1 MPSDTSSVPAPGT
14 GGKSKKSSRKK
25 ANAKAKANGENL
37 PNSSSY
43 QQQQPTQSD
52 GQQETP
58 DKDQQSRPSNTPA
71 TKENL
76 ANGCQAADLE
86 DSDGEQDVQVM
97 EEPKEK
103 SSTAEDDNDA
113 PPPKA
118 SFLSLDSDPR
128 FEALVRD
135 RDSLRA
141 EVAEMRISLEK
152 IQSKHDEEM
161 GALQNQLEQS
171 QNDKEHAETQFRNLL
186 GKVNTIKS
194 QLGER
199 LKADA
204 EELAQTRS
212 RIEEL
217 EGQNAALQTEVET
230 KSAAVKSLEK
240 EREQQ
245 SKELSTLRNRTN
257 LSQQNWLKEREELV
271 EQEAYARSEFEE
283 AKQAMHNWEILAME
297 ERSIRESLEEKVID
311 LEEQLVALKS
321 EYEKACSERDSQ
333 SVTVDGLQ
341 RALQE
346 IQTARK
352 QELRDIVESSDAQL
366 EEYRKK
372 LQEAEKNATEATT
385 KLEEAQAELKR
396 ALPFE
401 KEVREKNLLIG
412 KLRHEAVTLNE
423 HLTKALRFLKK
434 GKPEDNVD
442 RHLVTN
448 HFLHFLALDRSDP
461 KKFQV
466 LQLIAA
472 LLGWTD
478 EQREQA
484 GLSRPGT
491 SSGFGGS
498 LRVPSTSSLLSR
510 TPSSPGLASEFFME
524 NGSTRKESLAE
535 LWSNFLEQEAAQK
548 KDSKPRSPA
557 DAPAASPTQ

>member
-1 MPSDTSSVPAPGT
+1 MPSDTTFTPAPGT
-14 GGKSKKSSRKK
+14 IGKSKKYSRKK
-25 ANAKAKANGENL
+25 AKGKAKANGGTV
-37 PNSSSY
+37 PNTSSSD
-43 QQQQPTQSD
+43 QQQPPTQSD
-52 GQQETP
+52 GQQE
-58 DKDQQSRPSNTPA
+58 KSDQDQHPTPA
-71 TKENL
+71 TKENFV
-76 ANGCQAADLE
+76 NGSQAADLD
-86 DSDGEQDVQVM
+86 DSDGREVKEEESVVESDDDV
-97 EEPKEK
+97 
-103 SSTAEDDNDA
+103 S
-113 PPPKA
+113 PPHTTLP
-118 SFLSLDSDPR
+118 SLDADPR
-128 FEALVRD
+128 FEALVRN

-161 GALQNQLEQS
+161 VALQGQLKQS
-171 QNDKEHAETQFRNLL
+171 QSDKEHAETQFRNLL

-204 EELAQTRS
+204 EELEQTRN

-217 EGQNAALQTEVET
+217 EGRNATLQMEVES
-230 KSAAVKSLEK
+230 KSATIKSLEK

-245 SKELSTLRNRTN
+245 SKELSSLRNRSN
-257 LSQQNWLKEREELV
+257 LSQQNWVKEREELL

-297 ERSIRESLEEKVID
+297 ERSIRESLEEKVVD
-311 LEEQLVALKS
+311 LEEQLVTLKS
-321 EYEKACSERDSQ
+321 EYEKASSERDAQ

-352 QELRDIVESSDAQL
+352 QELREIVESSDAQL
-366 EEYRKK
+366 EEHRKK
-372 LQEAEKNATEATT
+372 LQEAEKNATAAIAKLEAT
-385 KLEEAQAELKR
+385 EAELKR

-401 KEVREKNLLIG
+401 KEVKEKNLLIG

-423 HLTKALRFLKK
+423 HLTKALRFLKR

-466 LQLIAA
+466 LQLISA

-484 GLSRPGT
+484 GLARPGT
-491 SSGFGGS
+491 SSGFSGS

-510 TPSSPGLASEFFME
+510 TPSSPALASDFFTE

-548 KDSKPRSPA
+548 ESKSRSQS
-557 DAPAASPTQ
+557 DAPPTSPTP

>member
-1 MPSDTSSVPAPGT
+1 MPSDTTSAPAQGA
-14 GGKSKKSSRKK
+14 GGKSKKNSRKK
-25 ANAKAKANGENL
+25 ANAKAKANGGTV
-37 PNSSSY
+37 PITTSSD
-43 QQQQPTQSD
+43 QLQPPTQSD
-52 GQQETP
+52 GQQERSG
-58 DKDQQSRPSNTPA
+58 KGQQEKPIAPPA
-71 TKENL
+71 SKESV
-76 ANGCQAADLE
+76 ANGSQAADLE
-86 DSDGEQDVQVM
+86 DNNGGRDKEMESITESDTDV
-97 EEPKEK
+97 
-103 SSTAEDDNDA
+103 
-113 PPPKA
+113 PPPN
-118 SFLSLDSDPR
+118 STTPFFDSDPR

-161 GALQNQLEQS
+161 ELLQNELKQS

-204 EELAQTRS
+204 EELEQKRS

-217 EGQNAALQTEVET
+217 EGKNAVLQTEVES

-245 SKELSTLRNRTN
+245 SKELSSLRNRTN
-257 LSQQNWLKEREELV
+257 LSQQNWLKERDELV
-271 EQEAYARSEFEE
+271 ERESYARSEFEE

-297 ERSIRESLEEKVID
+297 ERSIRESLEEKVTD
-311 LEEQLVALKS
+311 LEEQLVTLKS
-321 EYEKACSERDSQ
+321 DYEKASSERDAQ

-341 RALQE
+341 RALQD
-346 IQTARK
+346 IQSARK
-352 QELRDIVESSDAQL
+352 QELREIVESSDAQL
-366 EEYRKK
+366 EEHRKK
-372 LQEAEKNATEATT
+372 LQEAEKNATEAIA
-385 KLEEAQAELKR
+385 KLEEAEAELKR
-396 ALPFE
+396 VLPFE
-401 KEVREKNLLIG
+401 KEVKEKNLLIG

-484 GLSRPGT
+484 GLARPGT

-498 LRVPSTSSLLSR
+498 LRIPSTSSLLSR
-510 TPSSPGLASEFFME
+510 TPSSPSLASEFLMD
-524 NGSTRKESLAE
+524 NVSTRKESLAE
-535 LWSNFLEQEAAQK
+535 LWSNFLEQEAAQIK
-548 KDSKPRSPA
+548 ESKSRSQSDAQPASPA
-557 DAPAASPTQ
+557 P

>member
-1 MPSDTSSVPAPGT
+1 MPSDTTSTPAPGT
-14 GGKSKKSSRKK
+14 SGKSKKNSRKK
-25 ANAKAKANGENL
+25 ANAKAKANGGTV
-37 PNSSSY
+37 PNTSSSD
-43 QQQQPTQSD
+43 QQRPPTQSD
-52 GQQETP
+52 GQQEKS
-58 DKDQQSRPSNTPA
+58 DRDQHPTPA
-71 TKENL
+71 TTKENL
-76 ANGCQAADLE
+76 VNGSQAADLE
-86 DSDGEQDVQVM
+86 HNDGGEDK
-97 EEPKEK
+97 EEE
-103 SSTAEDDNDA
+103 SAAESDNDA
-113 PPPKA
+113 PPPNTA
-118 SFLSLDSDPR
+118 FPSLDADPR

-161 GALQNQLEQS
+161 VALQDQLKQS
-171 QNDKEHAETQFRNLL
+171 QSDKEQAETQFRNLL

-204 EELAQTRS
+204 EELEQTRN

-217 EGQNAALQTEVET
+217 EGENATLQTEVES

-245 SKELSTLRNRTN
+245 SKEMSSLRNRTN
-257 LSQQNWLKEREELV
+257 LSQQNWVKEREELL

-297 ERSIRESLEEKVID
+297 ERSIRESLEEKVVD
-311 LEEQLVALKS
+311 LEEQLVTLKS
-321 EYEKACSERDSQ
+321 EYEKASSERDAQ
-333 SVTVDGLQ
+333 SLTVDGLQ

-352 QELRDIVESSDAQL
+352 QELREIVESSDAQL
-366 EEYRKK
+366 EEHRKK
-372 LQEAEKNATEATT
+372 LQEAEKNATEAIA
-385 KLEEAQAELKR
+385 KLEAAEAELKR

-401 KEVREKNLLIG
+401 KEVKEKNLLIG

-423 HLTKALRFLKK
+423 HLTKALRFLKR

-442 RHLVTN
+442 RNLVTN
-448 HFLHFLALDRSDP
+448 HVLHFLALDRSDP

-466 LQLIAA
+466 LQLISA

-484 GLSRPGT
+484 GLARPGT
-491 SSGFGGS
+491 SGGFSGS

-510 TPSSPGLASEFFME
+510 TPSSPALASDFFTE

-548 KDSKPRSPA
+548 KESKSRSQS
-557 DAPAASPTQ
+557 DAAPTSPTP

>member
-1 MPSDTSSVPAPGT
+1 MPVDTSTSAPQGT
-14 GGKSKKSSRKK
+14 SGKSKKNNRKK
-25 ANAKAKANGENL
+25 ANARAKANGVAV
-37 PNSSSY
+37 
-43 QQQQPTQSD
+43 
-52 GQQETP
+52 QQEQTAHISQDQDQPSQSIPSSATTEAFINGSHGNQTP
-58 DKDQQSRPSNTPA
+58 DS
-71 TKENL
+71 
-76 ANGCQAADLE
+76 
-86 DSDGEQDVQVM
+86 
-97 EEPKEK
+97 
-103 SSTAEDDNDA
+103 EDDNDDKGGEETLA
-113 PPPKA
+113 KA
-118 SFLSLDSDPR
+118 KTEKMPTMADNDNDNDVQSLDSNPR
-128 FEALVRD
+128 FDALVRD

-161 GALQNQLEQS
+161 SALQRQLEQS
-171 QNDKEHAETQFRNLL
+171 RNEKEHADTQFRNLL

-204 EELAQTRS
+204 EELAHTKS
-212 RIEEL
+212 RIDEL
-217 EGQNAALQTEVET
+217 EDENAALKTEVNT
-230 KSAAVKSLEK
+230 KLAAVTSLEK

-245 SKELSTLRNRTN
+245 SKELSSLRNRTN
-257 LSQQNWLKEREELV
+257 LSQQNWLREREELT
-271 EQEAYARSEFEE
+271 EREEHARLEFEE

-297 ERSIRESLEEKVID
+297 ERSIRESLEEKVVD
-311 LEEQLVALKS
+311 LEEQLVVLKS
-321 EYEKACSERDSQ
+321 EYEKASSERDSQ
-333 SVTVDGLQ
+333 AVTVDGLQ

-366 EEYRKK
+366 EEQRKK
-372 LQEAEKNATEATT
+372 LQEAEKGVTETVR
-385 KLEEAQAELKR
+385 KLEEAEAELER
-396 ALPFE
+396 LRPFE

-466 LQLIAA
+466 LQLISA

-484 GLSRPGT
+484 GLARPGT
-491 SSGFGGS
+491 SGGFS
-498 LRVPSTSSLLSR
+498 NLRLPSASSLVYR
-510 TPSSPGLASEFFME
+510 IPSSPSLASEYFTE
-524 NGSTRKESLAE
+524 NGNTRKESLAE

-548 KDSKPRSPA
+548 KKSKGRSQPEA
-557 DAPAASPTQ
+557 FPTPPPT

>member
-1 MPSDTSSVPAPGT
+1 MPGDTPAPQAA
-14 GGKSKKSSRKK
+14 GGKSKKSRKK
-25 ANAKAKANGENL
+25 AAAKAKANGE
-37 PNSSSY
+37 SSANTAE
-43 QQQQPTQSD
+43 Q
-52 GQQETP
+52 
-58 DKDQQSRPSNTPA
+58 RP
-71 TKENL
+71 
-76 ANGCQAADLE
+76 
-86 DSDGEQDVQVM
+86 DGEQQPSQSVPAADPNESFVNGSQPNQEVDL
-97 EEPKEK
+97 KED
-103 SSTAEDDNDA
+103 AEDGKDTEAVGQTASAEDNEWPSPNTTQPQEEVETSSPTA
-113 PPPKA
+113 IE
-118 SFLSLDSDPR
+118 SNPR

-152 IQSKHDEEM
+152 IQSRHDEEM
-161 GALQNQLEQS
+161 GVFQDKLKETQSEKEQ
-171 QNDKEHAETQFRNLL
+171 AETQFRNLL

-204 EELAQTRS
+204 EELEQTRS

-217 EGQNAALQTEVET
+217 EGQNAALRSEVDA
-230 KSAAVKSLEK
+230 KSDALRSSEK

-257 LSQQNWLKEREELV
+257 LSQQNWLKEREELI
-271 EQEAYARSEFEE
+271 EQESFVRTEFEE

-297 ERSIRESLEEKVID
+297 ERSIRESLGEKVID
-311 LEEQLVALKS
+311 LEDQLASLKTD
-321 EYEKACSERDSQ
+321 YEKATSECNTQ
-333 SVTVDGLQ
+333 AVTVDGLQ

-352 QELRDIVESSDAQL
+352 QELREVVESSDAQV
-366 EEYRKK
+366 EEHQKK
-372 LQEAEKNATEATT
+372 LQEAEKRASEAIM
-385 KLEEAQAELKR
+385 KFEEADAELKR

-401 KEVREKNLLIG
+401 KEVKEKNLLIG

-423 HLTKALRFLKK
+423 HLTKALRFLKR

-461 KKFQV
+461 KKFQI
-466 LQLIAA
+466 LQLISA

-484 GLSRPGT
+484 GLARPGT
-491 SSGFGGS
+491 SGGFGS
-498 LRVPSTSSLLSR
+498 LRVPGSPVHR
-510 TPSSPGLASEFFME
+510 TPSSPALTSDYFAE

-535 LWSNFLEQEAAQK
+535 LWSNFLEQEAQTGAGQK
-548 KDSKPRSPA
+548 EARSRSQSEKNATPPA
-557 DAPAASPTQ
+557 S

>member
-1 MPSDTSSVPAPGT
+1 MPSDTSSTPAPGT
-14 GGKSKKSSRKK
+14 GGKSKKNSRKK
-25 ANAKAKANGENL
+25 ANAKAKANGGTL
-37 PNSSSY
+37 PNSSSS
-43 QQQQPTQSD
+43 QQQPPNQSD
-52 GQQETP
+52 GQQETT
-58 DKDQQSRPSNTPA
+58 DKDQQSIPIKTPA
-71 TKENL
+71 TTENL
-76 ANGCQAADLE
+76 ANGSQATDLE
-86 DSDGEQDVQVM
+86 GSDGQKDIQIM
-97 EEPKEK
+97 EEPKENP
-103 SSTAEDDNDA
+103 SSTTENDNDT
-113 PPPKA
+113 PPPNS
-118 SFLSLDSDPR
+118 SFPSLDSDPR

-161 GALQNQLEQS
+161 GALQNQLQQS
-171 QNDKEHAETQFRNLL
+171 QTDKEHAETQFRNLL

-230 KSAAVKSLEK
+230 KSTTVKSLEK

-245 SKELSTLRNRTN
+245 SKELSSLRNRTN
-257 LSQQNWLKEREELV
+257 LSQQNWLKEREELM

-297 ERSIRESLEEKVID
+297 ERSIRESLEEKVTD
-311 LEEQLVALKS
+311 LEEQLAALRS
-321 EYEKACSERDSQ
+321 EYEKTSSERDTQ

-341 RALQE
+341 RALEE

-372 LQEAEKNATEATT
+372 LLEAEKNSTEAMA
-385 KLEEAQAELKR
+385 KLEEAEAELKR

-442 RHLVTN
+442 RLNLVTN

-484 GLSRPGT
+484 GLARPGT

-498 LRVPSTSSLLSR
+498 LRIPSTSSLLSR
-510 TPSSPGLASEFFME
+510 TPSSPAIATEFFAE

-548 KDSKPRSPA
+548 NESKPRSPSV
-557 DAPAASPTQ
+557 ASPNH

>member
-1 MPSDTSSVPAPGT
+1 MPSDTTSAPAQ
-14 GGKSKKSSRKK
+14 
-25 ANAKAKANGENL
+25 AKANGGTV
-37 PNSSSY
+37 PITTSSD
-43 QQQQPTQSD
+43 QLQPPTQSD
-52 GQQETP
+52 GQQERSG
-58 DKDQQSRPSNTPA
+58 KGQQEKPIAPPA
-71 TKENL
+71 SKESV
-76 ANGCQAADLE
+76 ANGSQAADLE
-86 DSDGEQDVQVM
+86 DNNGGRDKEMESITESDTDV
-97 EEPKEK
+97 
-103 SSTAEDDNDA
+103 
-113 PPPKA
+113 PPPN
-118 SFLSLDSDPR
+118 STTPFFDSDPR

-161 GALQNQLEQS
+161 ELLQNELKQS

-204 EELAQTRS
+204 EELEQKRS

-217 EGQNAALQTEVET
+217 EGKNAVLQTEVES

-245 SKELSTLRNRTN
+245 SKELSSLRNRTN
-257 LSQQNWLKEREELV
+257 LSQQNWLKERDELV
-271 EQEAYARSEFEE
+271 ERESYARSEFEE

-297 ERSIRESLEEKVID
+297 ERSIRESLEEKVTD
-311 LEEQLVALKS
+311 LEEQLVTLKS
-321 EYEKACSERDSQ
+321 DYEKASSERDAQ

-341 RALQE
+341 RALQD
-346 IQTARK
+346 IQSARK
-352 QELRDIVESSDAQL
+352 QELREIVESSDAQL
-366 EEYRKK
+366 EEHRKK
-372 LQEAEKNATEATT
+372 LQEAEKNATEAIA
-385 KLEEAQAELKR
+385 KLEEAEAELKR
-396 ALPFE
+396 VLPFE
-401 KEVREKNLLIG
+401 KEVKEKNLLIG

-442 RHLVTN
+442 RIIRHLVTN

-484 GLSRPGT
+484 GLARPGT

-498 LRVPSTSSLLSR
+498 LRIPSTSSLLSR
-510 TPSSPGLASEFFME
+510 TPSSPSLASEFLMD
-524 NGSTRKESLAE
+524 NGRQFYSCVKRM
-535 LWSNFLEQEAAQK
+535 
-548 KDSKPRSPA
+548 
-557 DAPAASPTQ
+557 

>member
-1 MPSDTSSVPAPGT
+1 MPSDTTSAPAPGA
-14 GGKSKKSSRKK
+14 GGKSKKNSRKK
-25 ANAKAKANGENL
+25 ANAKAKANGGTV
-37 PNSSSY
+37 PITTSSD
-43 QQQQPTQSD
+43 QLQPPTQSD
-52 GQQETP
+52 GQQERSGQG
-58 DKDQQSRPSNTPA
+58 QQEKPIAPPA
-71 TKENL
+71 SKESV
-76 ANGCQAADLE
+76 ANGSQAADLE
-86 DSDGEQDVQVM
+86 DNNGGRDKETESITESDTDV
-97 EEPKEK
+97 
-103 SSTAEDDNDA
+103 
-113 PPPKA
+113 PPPNSTTP
-118 SFLSLDSDPR
+118 SFDSDPR

-135 RDSLRA
+135 RDSLRV

-161 GALQNQLEQS
+161 EALQNELKQS

-204 EELAQTRS
+204 EELEQKRS
-212 RIEEL
+212 QIEEL
-217 EGQNAALQTEVET
+217 EGQNAVLQTEVES
-230 KSAAVKSLEK
+230 KSAALKSLEK

-245 SKELSTLRNRTN
+245 SKDLSSLRNRTN

-271 EQEAYARSEFEE
+271 EREAYARSEFEE

-297 ERSIRESLEEKVID
+297 ERSIRESLEEKVTD
-311 LEEQLVALKS
+311 LEEQLVTLKS
-321 EYEKACSERDSQ
+321 DYEKASSERDAQ

-341 RALQE
+341 RALQD

-352 QELRDIVESSDAQL
+352 QELREIVESSDAQL
-366 EEYRKK
+366 EEHRKK
-372 LQEAEKNATEATT
+372 LQEAEKNATEAIA
-385 KLEEAQAELKR
+385 KLEEAEAELKR

-401 KEVREKNLLIG
+401 KEVKEKNLLIG

-484 GLSRPGT
+484 GLARPGT
-491 SSGFGGS
+491 SSGFGVS
-498 LRVPSTSSLLSR
+498 LRIPSTSSLLSR
-510 TPSSPGLASEFFME
+510 TPSSPSLASEFLMD
-524 NGSTRKESLAE
+524 NVSTRKESLAE

-548 KDSKPRSPA
+548 KESKSRSQS
-557 DAPAASPTQ
+557 DAQPASPTP